1 MKIQSKRV
9 WIADQFVPAIIE
21 FEEKIKNVYPYG
33 TKDVDIDYGN
43 KRIVPGFIDVHCHGA
58 YGFDTNDANE
68 EGLRYWAKNIGSEG
82 VTAFCPT
89 TITHSEDTLMKAV
102 TNVGNVIES
111 GYEGSEILG
120 VHLEGPYLSVEFK
133 GAQPESYIVK
143 PDIEQFKRYMGASKG
158 HIVYMTLAVENDE
171 NYEFTNY
178 LVNHGVTVSI
188 GHSSATYDECMMAH
202 AYGASCMTH
211 VFNGMSRFHHRDN
224 GLTNAALRIRN
235 MYGEIICDG
244 NHSTPAVLNTYF
256 LSKGANYPIMVSDA
270 VMAKN
275 TPVGSRFLFGGQ
287 EIEVYED
294 GSAHII
300 ETGGLA
306 GSTLKL
312 NEGLRILVEDA
323 QIPFNY
329 ALNSCTIN
337 PATCLNIQDR
347 KGSLQVGKDSDIV
360 ILNDDYSVET
370 IYCKGIK
377 YY

>member
-9 WIADQFVPAIIE
+9 WIADQFVPAILE
-21 FEEKIKNVYPYG
+21 FEDTIKHVYPYG

-43 KRIVPGFIDVHCHGA
+43 KRIVPGFIDIHCHGA

-68 EGLRYWAKNIGSEG
+68 EGLKYWAKHIGSEG

-89 TITHSEDTLMKAV
+89 TITHSEETLMKAV
-102 TNVGNVIES
+102 YNVGNVIEE

-133 GAQPESYIVK
+133 GAQPESYITK
-143 PDIEQFKRYMGASKG
+143 PNIEQFKRYMEVSKG

-188 GHSSATYDECMMAH
+188 GHSAATYDECVMAH

-275 TPVGSRFLFGGQ
+275 TPVGSKFLFGGQ

-312 NEGLRILVEDA
+312 NEGLRILVEEA

-360 ILNDDYSVET
+360 ILNDDYSVEKT
-370 IYCKGIK
+370 YCKGK
-377 YY
+377 